1 MRIADMNWMQVRDH
15 AAKDDRAVLPI
26 GSTEQ
31 HAHLSL
37 SVDTI
42 LSERVAA
49 EAAEPLRIPVF
60 PVIAYGLTPNFVEYP
75 GTVTLRMATMCALVT
90 DVLDGIVRSGFRRIL
105 IVNGHGGNIPVHGA
119 VLEWLGRNHGCRVQV
134 AQLVERA
141 EDLGQGDG
149 DRSGR
154 LARVVAREFSLDA
167 AARRHAAGRAEA
179 DDGPRA
185 LRAARS
191 GREEGAAGRRQ
202 LRRALSAQRRGDA
215 RDVARRRG
223 GNARPDAGRL
233 GVSAEGDAML
243 GFVIQRLLQAFV
255 VMMVISFLVF
265 LGVYAIG
272 NPIDVLISP
281 DADQRIRE
289 MVIRQYG
296 LDLPLWQQ
304 YLGFLKR
311 LVVGRFR
318 PLVRLQHAGA
328 GPDPLA
334 PAGDA

>member
-1 MRIADMNWMQVRDH
+1 MRISEMNWMQVRDH

-42 LSERVAA
+42 LSERVAV

-134 AQLVERA
+134 AQLVECA

-154 LARVVAREFSLDA
+154 LACVVAGEFSLDA
-167 AARRHAAGRAEA
+167 ARRRDASRARR
-179 DDGPRA
+179 
-185 LRAARS
+185 
-191 GREEGAAGRRQ
+191 
-202 LRRALSAQRRGDA
+202 
-215 RDVARRRG
+215 
-223 GNARPDAGRL
+223 
-233 GVSAEGDAML
+233 
-243 GFVIQRLLQAFV
+243 
-255 VMMVISFLVF
+255 
-265 LGVYAIG
+265 
-272 NPIDVLISP
+272 SP
-281 DADQRIRE
+281 
-289 MVIRQYG
+289 
-296 LDLPLWQQ
+296 
-304 YLGFLKR
+304 
-311 LVVGRFR
+311 
-318 PLVRLQHAGA
+318 
-328 GPDPLA
+328 
-334 PAGDA
+334 